1 MFRFVDRAKK
11 IGSDGVDDV
20 FEFELVA

>member
-20 FEFELVA
+20 FELELVA